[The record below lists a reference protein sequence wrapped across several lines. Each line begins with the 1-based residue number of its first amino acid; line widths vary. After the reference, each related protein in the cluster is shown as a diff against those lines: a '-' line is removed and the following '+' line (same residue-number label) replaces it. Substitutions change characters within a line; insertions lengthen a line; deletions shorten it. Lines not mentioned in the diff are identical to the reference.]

1 VSALRRRLLR
11 LEAVGGR
18 RVFAHL
24 SDAELDVR
32 LRAEL
37 RLWLAEDPSAR
48 PADLRRDV
56 ATFLG
61 AGSHVE
67 AKP

>member
-1 VSALRRRLLR
+1 MSALRRRLLR

-18 RVFAHL
+18 RVFVQL
-24 SDAELDVR
+24 SDAELDGR

-37 RLWLAEDPSAR
+37 RLWLAEDTSAC

-56 ATFLG
+56 ATFLA